1 MKGLPILLTALL
13 GGQLALALTFAVNRS
28 DHAAFDA
35 KEPLVAFAPAKV
47 DQVAI
52 DDDAGHTVTL
62 ARKDGKWV
70 IPALADFPADTT
82 KVNGLLDRIAGLKK
96 GWPIAKTDAAAE
108 RFKVT
113 EKVHERRVVLTSG
126 GSRVGELLV
135 GTSPAYRQVHVRA
148 GDASPV
154 YAVELATYDIGA
166 EPGAWMQ
173 HDMLDTPRDKI
184 ASVNVGD
191 VTIEGKDGKFTL
203 AALGQDEKPRPDKID
218 ALISAMAH
226 PLFDGVRGKG
236 KAALTQT
243 DAPDVTV
250 TLKRTD
256 GSELTYRYKKDPGG
270 GYLFTRSAED
280 YLFHVNADAAS
291 PLVQTT
297 RATLIE
303 PPKPDKAP
311 DAKGPGSKS
320 SNDKSSENKG
330 SGAKSPDDN
339 AAKPEAAG
347 AKPDQPPAAAAL
359 QAAPASSH
367 GADQASHG
375 GAEPPKSPG
384 G

>member
-35 KEPLVAFAPAKV
+35 KEPLVAFAPSKV

-96 GWPIAKTDAAAE
+96 GWPIAKTEAAAE

-154 YAVELATYDIGA
+154 FAVELATYDIGA
-166 EPGAWMQ
+166 EPSAWMQ
-173 HDMLDTPRDKI
+173 HDILDTPRDKI

-191 VTIEGKDGKFTL
+191 VTIDGKDGKFTL
-203 AALGQDEKPRPDKID
+203 AGLGKDEKPRPDKID
-218 ALISAMAH
+218 ALVSAMAH
-226 PLFDGVRGKG
+226 PPFDNVRGKG
-236 KAALTQT
+236 KAALAQT

-256 GSELTYRYKKDPGG
+256 GSALTYRYKKDAGG
-270 GYLFTRSAED
+270 GYLFTRSAKD
-280 YLFHVNADAAS
+280 YLFHVNADAAA
-291 PLVQTT
+291 PVVQAT
-297 RATLIE
+297 RAALIE

-311 DAKGPGSKS
+311 DAKS
-320 SNDKSSENKG
+320 SNDNSSENKG

-339 AAKPEAAG
+339 AAKAEAAG
-347 AKPDQPPAAAAL
+347 SQAHQAPAAAL
-359 QAAPASSH
+359 PAAPASSH

>member
-96 GWPIAKTDAAAE
+96 GWPIAKTEAAAE

-154 YAVELATYDIGA
+154 FAVELATYDIGA
-166 EPGAWMQ
+166 EPSAWMQ

-191 VTIEGKDGKFTL
+191 VTIDGKDGKFTL
-203 AALGQDEKPRPDKID
+203 AGLGKDEKPRPDKID
-218 ALISAMAH
+218 ALVSAMAH
-226 PLFDGVRGKG
+226 PPFDNVRGKG
-236 KAALTQT
+236 KAALAQT

-256 GSELTYRYKKDPGG
+256 GSALTYRYKKDAGG

-280 YLFHVNADAAS
+280 YLFHVNADAAA
-291 PLVQTT
+291 PVVQAT
-297 RATLIE
+297 RAALIE

-311 DAKGPGSKS
+311 DAKS
-320 SNDKSSENKG
+320 SNDNSSNNKSSDNKG
-330 SGAKSPDDN
+330 ADAKSPDDN
-339 AAKPEAAG
+339 VKKAETSG
-347 AKPDQPPAAAAL
+347 AKTDQAPAASEAV
-359 QAAPASSH
+359 PPSSH
-367 GADQASHG
+367 GAEQAAHG